1 MAKLIKHRGI
11 KNKDIMENTYPAI
24 KLGFMD
30 DKYVGVEFDV
40 HETKDNEFIIFHN
53 SIYNNKL
60 ISNTLYKEL
69 PKYIPRLEDI
79 LKIKTKKIFL
89 IEIKYIQSFNKFNSL
104 LNKYKNKNIYVMS
117 FSNQMIN
124 KLTIYERHYKIG
136 ILNYILNTNDD
147 IKKLDFVAIL
157 NSLLND
163 SLMKRITNLEIFSYG
178 IREKIKYENVYYI
191 VDK

>member
-89 IEIKYIQSFNKFNSL
+89 IEIKYIQNFNKFNSL

>member
-1 MAKLIKHRGI
+1 
-11 KNKDIMENTYPAI
+11 MENTYPAI

-89 IEIKYIQSFNKFNSL
+89 IEIKYIQNFNKFNSL